1 MRKVYQLSL
10 ILLFF
15 SFSTSLFSH
24 DGIKKGFHFT
34 ENKGQHGDN
43 VAFHSKLH
51 VGNMF
56 LEKDRFT
63 FDLFSAEEMNTL
75 FDIKHTSREE
85 KNGIPQIQKRQPKIN
100 PSEIDE
106 KFKKHSYSMVFNGS
120 NSNPSIIPDLI
131 LSGTKNYF
139 IGNDESKWGYEAKSY
154 KSVKYNGLYNNI
166 DMEIYSE
173 FEWMKYDFIVHP
185 GGNPNDIQINYEGVD
200 GLRVNAKG
208 ELIIELS
215 TGEIKEVKLKA
226 YQDINGKRISV
237 PCFFNKNGKQISYNL
252 PDGYNTN
259 FDLIIDPIWIF
270 SSLSGSTA
278 DNWGFT
284 STYDTLGNLYSAG
297 IAFGNGYP
305 TTVGAYSTTS
315 LGGDFDISIT
325 KFDPTGAN
333 VLYATYLGG
342 NDNEMPHSLVHDS
355 QNNLVLLGSSSST
368 NYPTSSGGFDQTF
381 NGGWGGTSA
390 NMWGSPYS
398 NGADIVLTKLNGSG
412 NIINSTYIGGSDNEG
427 INESMVYNY
436 ADQGRGELV
445 LDANDNV
452 YVATSLWSDDFPG
465 ISGGAINNGAG
476 WGTQDAVVFKM
487 NSSLSSLDW
496 ARYLGGSDF
505 ECGNSIRVSD
515 QGTVFVC
522 GATTSSDLGATGGV
536 YDQTFNGVWDGYI
549 ASFNANTGA
558 PIARTYIGTADY
570 DQTFILEVDDL
581 EDVYVVGQTLGS
593 YPVVNA
599 AYSNANS
606 SQFIHKLNS
615 SLSTT
620 DYSTVF
626 GSGST
631 ASINISP
638 TAFLVDK
645 CGNVYVSGWGGG
657 FNNAASLS
665 GVYNPFAGG
674 STNGLPLTV
683 DAQQSSTDGSDFYFF
698 VLERDATGLLYGTYF
713 GDPNVAEHT
722 DGGTSRFD
730 PDGVVYQSVCAACD
744 NPWTFPTTPGVA
756 YPNSGTAG
764 QAFFCNMGSI
774 KFEFDFQGVEATA
787 NVPANITMC
796 TNDYSVDFTST
807 GTNPQHFW
815 DFGDGSGTSSAANPT
830 YTYATV
836 GTYNV
841 MYVAID
847 PSSCNISDTAYFSV
861 ELIQAPTFNA
871 NFNLPNI
878 PPCSDPA
885 TVTVNANVSGTGIDS
900 LQWDMGDGT
909 IYTDINSIS
918 HSYTSQ
924 GIYPIEVIA
933 WDLTCGFSDTIV
945 DTLNF
950 ITAVSN
956 AVATAPADTTLCS
969 FPPYNMNFTSDGST
983 PSVFWDFGDGNTST
997 LPNPTNAFADSGTYQ
1012 VMFIAIDPNTCNL
1025 EDTAYFTV
1033 ELLQAATFSAQ
1044 ISVPT
1049 IPPCSDPTLI
1059 PLNASFTG
1067 SGADSLVWDLGD
1079 GTIYTDSSSF
1089 TYYYST
1095 PGVYTV
1101 SMTAWDLTCNNT
1113 NTISQVVDF
1122 NSTFSTATATVPP
1135 DTLLCSSPPFNMDFT
1150 SNGSTPDVFWDFG
1163 DGNTSTLPNPNN
1175 AFADSG
1181 TYQVMFVAIDSTTC
1195 NIADTAYFTVDLQ
1208 QAAVFNAQF
1217 NVPTIPPC
1225 SDPTLIPLNA
1235 SFTGTGADSLVWD
1248 LGDGTIYT
1256 DSTSFTY
1263 YYANSGIY
1271 TVSMTAW
1278 DFTCNNTN
1286 TISQVVNFNS
1296 TFSTATATVP
1306 PDTLLCS
1313 SPPFNMDFTSNGSTP
1328 DVFWDFGDGNTSTL
1342 PNPTNAFADSGIY
1355 QVMFVAIDSTTCNIA
1370 DTAYFTVDLQQA
1382 AVFNAQ
1388 FNVPTIPPCSDPTLI
1403 PLNASFTGTG
1413 ADSLVWDLGDGTIYT
1428 DSTSFTYYYATSGI
1442 YTVSMTAWDF
1452 TCNNTNTVSQVVN
1465 FTSSFST
1472 ATATAPN
1479 DTTICST
1486 PPYNMDFT
1494 SDGSTPDVFWNFGD
1508 GNTSTLP
1515 NPTNAF
1521 ADSGFYQVM
1530 FIAIDSTTCN
1540 IADTAYFDVE
1550 IIQAPTFIASFNL
1563 PVIPPCSDPDSV
1575 TVNANFS
1582 GSGIDSLVWDMGDGT
1597 QIFDSTSIAYNYTA
1611 EGIYNISVSAWG
1623 FCGNDT
1629 TISEVFNFNT
1639 DSSLAVAYAPEDTL
1653 LCTTPPFDIGFNSY
1667 GSNPSQLWDFGDG
1680 NTSTDPNPNH
1690 VFADTGNYVVTYI
1703 AIDSSSCNISDTVEF
1718 NVTLLQA
1725 EQFSAELNFDPPP
1738 PCGIDSMLVELAF
1751 TGTGADSL
1759 IWDMGNGD
1767 VFNDSN
1773 VNYYYTVPG
1782 TYQVALTAYDLEC
1795 DYTETISEAVVF
1807 AGNFNTEDVVPNVFS
1822 PNGDGDNDQL
1832 RFIRVNDTEQ
1842 FKITIYNRWGAVI
1855 YESTNANVSWDGNSP
1870 GGKLATAGVYFFE
1883 IRYTDKC
1890 SEDEKLETGFIHLV
1904 R

>member
-63 FDLFSAEEMNTL
+63 FDLFSAQEMNSL
-75 FDIKHTSREE
+75 FETKHTSREE
-85 KNGIPQIQKRQPKIN
+85 KNGIPQIQKRQP
-100 PSEIDE
+100 EIDPSIIE
-106 KFKKHSYSMVFNGS
+106 KKFKKHSYSMIFNGS
-120 NSNPSIIPDLI
+120 NSNPSIIPNLM
-131 LSGTKNYF
+131 LSGAKNYF
-139 IGNDESKWGYEAKSY
+139 IGNDKSKWAFEAKSY
-154 KSVKYNGLYNNI
+154 KSVRYNELYDNI
-166 DMEIYSE
+166 DMEVYSE

-185 GGNPNDIQINYEGVD
+185 GGNPNEIQINYEGVD
-200 GLRVNAKG
+200 GLSVNSKG

-226 YQDINGKRISV
+226 YQDLNGKRVSV
-237 PCFFNKNGKQISYNL
+237 PCFFNINGTEISYSL
-252 PDGYNTN
+252 PKGYDTN
-259 FDLIIDPIWIF
+259 FDLVIDPIWVF

-305 TTVGAYSTTS
+305 ATVGAYSTTS

-355 QNNLVLLGSSSST
+355 QNNLVILGSSSST
-368 NYPTSSGGFDQTF
+368 NYPTPGGYDQTF
-381 NGGWGGTSA
+381 NGGWTGTSA

-398 NGADIVLTKLNGSG
+398 NGADIILTRLNSSG

-445 LDANDNV
+445 LDANDDV

-465 ISGGAINNGAG
+465 ISGGSINNGAG
-476 WGTQDAVVFKM
+476 WGAQDAVVFKM
-487 NSSLSSLDW
+487 NSTLSSLDW
-496 ARYLGGSDF
+496 ARYLGGTDY

-558 PIARTYIGTADY
+558 PIARTYIGTSEY
-570 DQTFILEVDDL
+570 DQTFILEVDDQ

-606 SQFIHKLNS
+606 AQFIHKLNS
-615 SLSTT
+615 SLSLT
-620 DYSTVF
+620 DYSTIF
-626 GSGST
+626 GSGSLT
-631 ASINISP
+631 GPPNQQSIDISP
-638 TAFLVDK
+638 TAFLVDH

-657 FNNAASLS
+657 FNSATSFS

-674 STNGLPLTV
+674 STNGLPLTA

-698 VLERDATGLLYGTYF
+698 VMERDATGLLYGTYF

-730 PDGVVYQSVCAACD
+730 PDGVVYQSVCAAC
-744 NPWTFPTTPGVA
+744 NSPWTFPTTPGVA

-787 NVPANITMC
+787 NVPANLTMC
-796 TNDYSVDFTST
+796 TTDYSVDFTST

-815 DFGDGSGTSSAANPT
+815 DFGDGSGTSTAANPT

-836 GTYNV
+836 GIYNV

-885 TVTVNANVSGTGIDS
+885 SVTVNANVSGTGIDS

-969 FPPYNMNFTSDGST
+969 SPPYNMNFTSDGST

-1067 SGADSLVWDLGD
+1067 TGADSLVWDLGD
-1079 GTIYTDSSSF
+1079 GTIYTDSTNF
-1089 TYYYST
+1089 TYYYSN

-1163 DGNTSTLPNPNN
+1163 DGNTSTLPNPTN

-1181 TYQVMFVAIDSTTC
+1181 TYVVMFIAIDSTTC

-1263 YYANSGIY
+1263 YYAS
-1271 TVSMTAW
+1271 
-1278 DFTCNNTN
+1278 
-1286 TISQVVNFNS
+1286 
-1296 TFSTATATVP
+1296 
-1306 PDTLLCS
+1306 
-1313 SPPFNMDFTSNGSTP
+1313 
-1328 DVFWDFGDGNTSTL
+1328 
-1342 PNPTNAFADSGIY
+1342 
-1355 QVMFVAIDSTTCNIA
+1355 
-1370 DTAYFTVDLQQA
+1370 
-1382 AVFNAQ
+1382 
-1388 FNVPTIPPCSDPTLI
+1388 
-1403 PLNASFTGTG
+1403 
-1413 ADSLVWDLGDGTIYT
+1413 
-1428 DSTSFTYYYATSGI
+1428 SGI

-1465 FTSSFST
+1465 FISSFST

-1494 SDGSTPDVFWNFGD
+1494 SDGSTPDVFWDFGD

-1540 IADTAYFDVE
+1540 TADTAYFDVE

-1629 TISEVFNFNT
+1629 TISEIFNFNT

-1653 LCTTPPFDIGFNSY
+1653 LCTTPPFSIGFNSY

-1703 AIDSSSCNISDTVEF
+1703 AIDSSSCNISDTAVF

-1767 VFNDSN
+1767 IFNDSN

-1795 DYTETISEAVVF
+1795 DYVETISEAGVF

-1832 RFIRVNDTEQ
+1832 RFIRVNDTKE